1 MKHGT
6 SFVGYPPIERHGVIG
21 DRRTAALVAA
31 DGTLDWMCLPNFD
44 GGSTFSLLLDKSRG
58 GYWRIGPE
66 VPVLGHQRYV
76 EDTAV
81 LVTEWD
87 LDGAQLELT
96 DTMVWPEDKRREG
109 LQDRRVVIRR
119 LRCAGGDVACSF
131 DLYPTD
137 DFTPISSVHE
147 TAGGLTFTAA
157 GRTFGLWT
165 TFPVRIE
172 GDSIRVSA
180 QFRVDEEFWAV
191 LSREEPPSAW
201 SVDRARAALEDTA
214 TYWRDC
220 LLRLELPET
229 CPPRIKRSAMLV
241 YLLTYAP
248 QGSVVAAPTSSLPER
263 IGGDRNYDYRYSWVR
278 DASLSMATLGLLGDT
293 PSAERY
299 MGWLAR
305 RDSST
310 ESPLQV
316 VYRVGGGTELTQQE
330 RTDLEGYKGSLPVRF
345 GNHAAGQRQL
355 DSLGFLAECAL
366 VYLEQGGSWYEEC
379 WQTVK
384 SAAGYTAANWHKPD
398 HGIWELSE
406 QRHYVSSKV
415 MSWVVLDR
423 ALRIAQRT
431 GRTHE
436 THNWAAIR
444 EQIHAEVMELGWSE
458 RLEAFRQSYESDRL
472 DAAGLL
478 IAVTGLLPPDHP
490 RVLSTIER
498 IEEQLAKDGL
508 VHRFAPDDCFL
519 PLGEFEGAFLPC
531 TFWLAT
537 AHARAGNVERAEQIL
552 ERCESLAGDLG
563 VFAEEVDVRSGSFLG
578 NTPLLFSQVEYVR
591 ARLEVARAQPA
602 SSKTTSVT

>member
-1 MKHGT
+1 MK
-6 SFVGYPPIERHGVIG
+6 SAPRFVAYPPIERHGVIG

-31 DGTLDWMCLPNFD
+31 DGALDWMGLPDFD
-44 GGSTFSLLLDKSRG
+44 GGSVFSSLLDKSRG

-66 VPVLGHQRYV
+66 VPVLGHQRYI

-81 LVTEWD
+81 LVSEWD
-87 LDGAQLELT
+87 LDGARLELT
-96 DTMVWPEDKRREG
+96 DAMAWPEDERREG

-119 LRCAGGDVACSF
+119 LRCIRGDVGCSF

-137 DFTPISSVHE
+137 DFAPVSSVRE
-147 TAGGLTFTAA
+147 TDGGFTFTVAGG
-157 GRTFGLWT
+157 TFGLWT

-172 GDSIRVSA
+172 GGTVRVSIQLGA
-180 QFRVDEEFWAV
+180 GEEAWAV
-191 LSREEPPSAW
+191 LSWDEPPSAW
-201 SVDRARAALEDTA
+201 SVSSARAALEDTA
-214 TYWRDC
+214 SYWRNC
-220 LLRLELPET
+220 LSRLNLPET

-248 QGSVVAAPTSSLPER
+248 QGSVVAAPTTSLPER

-316 VYRVGGGTELTQQE
+316 VYQVGGGTELRQHE
-330 RTDLEGYKGSLPVRF
+330 RTDLEGYRGSLPVRF
-345 GNHAAGQRQL
+345 GNHAATQRQL

-379 WQTVK
+379 WQTVR
-384 SAAGYTAANWHKPD
+384 SAAEYTAQNWHKPD
-398 HGIWELSE
+398 HGIWELTQ
-406 QRHYVSSKV
+406 QRHYVSGKV
-415 MSWVVLDR
+415 MSWVALDR
-423 ALRIAQRT
+423 ALRIAERT
-431 GRTHE
+431 GRINE
-436 THNWAAIR
+436 TDDWAAVR
-444 EQIHAEVMELGWSE
+444 ERIHAEVMELGWSE
-458 RLEAFRQSYESDRL
+458 GLGAFRQHYESDRL
-472 DAAGLL
+472 DAAALL
-478 IAVTGLLPPDHP
+478 VPVMGFLPPDHP

-498 IEEQLAKDGL
+498 IEERLMTDGL
-508 VHRFAPDDCFL
+508 VHRFPPDGAVS
-519 PLGEFEGAFLPC
+519 LGEFEGAFLPC
-531 TFWLAT
+531 TFWLAA
-537 AHARAGNVERAEQIL
+537 AHALAGNVERAERIL

-563 VFAEEVDVRSGSFLG
+563 VFAEEVDVRSSAFLG

-591 ARLEVARAQPA
+591 ARLEVARAQQA
-602 SSKTTSVT
+602 SSERTSAT